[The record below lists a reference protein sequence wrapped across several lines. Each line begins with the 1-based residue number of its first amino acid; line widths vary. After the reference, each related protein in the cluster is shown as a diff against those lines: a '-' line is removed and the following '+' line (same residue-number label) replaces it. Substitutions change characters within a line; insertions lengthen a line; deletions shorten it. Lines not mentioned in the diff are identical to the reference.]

1 MPIVEW
7 SQDFSMGV
15 RRFDEHHQKLFSLL
29 NRTYDMFVLE
39 EPRQH
44 LKTVLDELIDYAAYH
59 FAAEEFWM
67 KEIGYP
73 KFSEHAREHAGYSQR
88 VAVFQAGYDRCDVAL
103 TLEVLQFLH
112 GWLVDH
118 ILKIDSEY
126 GAFIVAR
133 GKRGTLNIT

>member
-7 SQDFSMGV
+7 NQAFSMGV

-39 EPRQH
+39 EPKQH
-44 LKTVLDELIDYAAYH
+44 LEPVLDELIDYATYH

-67 KEIGYP
+67 KEIAYP
-73 KFSEHAREHAGYSQR
+73 KLAEHAREHARYSQR
-88 VAVFQAGYDRCDVAL
+88 VAVFQAGYARGDVAL

-112 GWLVDH
+112 SWLVDH
-118 ILKIDSEY
+118 ILKTDSEY
-126 GAFIVAR
+126 GAFIAA
-133 GKRGTLNIT
+133 KRTDMALDIT